1 MQRFLSVLIF
11 LCAMAMMSSCQ
22 VVDVVFHTGAWSG
35 VIFIILISI
44 AIVWILARILGKR
57 RKQDWTKP

>member
-11 LCAMAMMSSCQ
+11 LFVMAMMSSCQ
-22 VVDVVFHTGAWSG
+22 VVDVVFHAGAWSG
-35 VIFIILISI
+35 VIFIVLISI
-44 AIVWILARILGKR
+44 AIIWILAKILGRR